1 MSDNYFS
8 HEQILDLKNKLDYRK
23 YYRQFLQLSGY
34 GEWLRAQCP
43 FHDDKNPSFYIHE
56 KSGIWHCKSN
66 TKCGSGDVIDFHQK
80 ITGKDFVTS
89 VMEIAESQ
97 NIKIEISEEY
107 KKELEE
113 KKAIHKINNFVA
125 NLYTK
130 ALSQSKDGQQYI
142 ISRNF
147 DIETIKKF
155 KLGYIPNYELKN
167 IANGIEPLLY
177 FSGLIKKD
185 YKNNTY
191 VNYFSNR
198 RISIPFMDEY
208 GNIVG
213 FSSRVIDK
221 DIKPKYLHTRTN
233 KFFDMQ
239 DLLFGY
245 NFAKNKIKD
254 TKSVIL
260 VEGQCFKGDT
270 EILTPEG
277 WIRFDKYS
285 GQNVMQV
292 DKNMNGEFVKPIAI
306 INKEYNDYIY
316 SVNNRNYSIE
326 ATKDHNIVYIQRGGK
341 LIKKEIQDMPKAVNG
356 IIPMAIKH
364 NGVGLQFTDD
374 ELRLM
379 VAISAD
385 GSAKDT
391 AMGTDKHVRIMFKKQ
406 RKVERL
412 ESLLKSCN
420 IKYVKTNPKARP
432 DFTYFGF
439 RYKHSFK
446 LFPQDW
452 IEKSTHHQKEVILK
466 ELKHWDACDIKNR
479 NQTEFVSCYY
489 YNATFIQ
496 TLAHLYGCN
505 ATIYK
510 KEDSLGLRWRV
521 NILWG
526 KNSASWQQGTKK
538 ELYSGKVYCVTVPTG
553 MILVRC
559 KDRISVVGNCDTIR
573 AHQYG
578 IENCVA
584 MCGLKISEKQ
594 LKLLQ
599 GVSNFYIVIED
610 SHTEDALDRLYEQI
624 TSVDYYANVKIINL
638 EQNKEKCDLDE
649 FLIKYGKGAFLEK
662 IKNAHTYNEHKLI
675 DSINEITY
683 KNIEEKK
690 KYIYI
695 NKKYICGIKNL
706 IDRNQYIELL
716 AEKLELPENDIRRII
731 SKAEVQENIVNVPY
745 DENIDNRPHVS
756 QSYII
761 ATFFANNFTI
771 SQIYEAMSNL
781 KIKNKLKG
789 EFKRIFDKICDTILT
804 FGNKCDII
812 NIIHTQN
819 ILNKSELL
827 VLDEA
832 FFRHD
837 DLDYLEDEYELSE
850 FLKDQ
855 LNNLR

>member
-1 MSDNYFS
+1 MFS
-8 HEQILDLKNKLDYRK
+8 KEQILELKEKLDYRK

-34 GEWLRAQCP
+34 GEWLKAQCP

-66 TKCGSGDVIDFHQK
+66 AKCGSSDVIDFHQK
-80 ITGKDFVTS
+80 ITGKDFTTS

-113 KKAIHKINNFVA
+113 RKAIHKINNFVA

-155 KLGYIPNYELKN
+155 KLGYIPTFELKSLSNN
-167 IANGIEPLLY
+167 IEQLLL
-177 FSGLIKKD
+177 FDGLIKKD

-198 RISIPFMDEY
+198 RMSIQFMDEY

-221 DIKPKYLHTRTN
+221 DIKPKYLHTATN
-233 KFFDMQ
+233 KFFDLQ
-239 DLLFGY
+239 ELLFGY

-260 VEGQCFKGDT
+260 VEGQIDC
-270 EILTPEG
+270 
-277 WIRFDKYS
+277 
-285 GQNVMQV
+285 
-292 DKNMNGEFVKPIAI
+292 
-306 INKEYNDYIY
+306 
-316 SVNNRNYSIE
+316 
-326 ATKDHNIVYIQRGGK
+326 
-341 LIKKEIQDMPKAVNG
+341 
-356 IIPMAIKH
+356 
-364 NGVGLQFTDD
+364 
-374 ELRLM
+374 
-379 VAISAD
+379 
-385 GSAKDT
+385 
-391 AMGTDKHVRIMFKKQ
+391 
-406 RKVERL
+406 
-412 ESLLKSCN
+412 
-420 IKYVKTNPKARP
+420 
-432 DFTYFGF
+432 
-439 RYKHSFK
+439 
-446 LFPQDW
+446 
-452 IEKSTHHQKEVILK
+452 
-466 ELKHWDACDIKNR
+466 
-479 NQTEFVSCYY
+479 
-489 YNATFIQ
+489 
-496 TLAHLYGCN
+496 
-505 ATIYK
+505 
-510 KEDSLGLRWRV
+510 
-521 NILWG
+521 
-526 KNSASWQQGTKK
+526 
-538 ELYSGKVYCVTVPTG
+538 
-553 MILVRC
+553 
-559 KDRISVVGNCDTIR
+559 IR

-610 SHTEDALDRLYEQI
+610 SHTEDALDRLYEEI

-695 NKKYICGIKNL
+695 NKKYILGIKNL

-745 DENIDNRPHVS
+745 DENIDN
-756 QSYII
+756 
-761 ATFFANNFTI
+761 
-771 SQIYEAMSNL
+771 
-781 KIKNKLKG
+781 
-789 EFKRIFDKICDTILT
+789 
-804 FGNKCDII
+804 
-812 NIIHTQN
+812 
-819 ILNKSELL
+819 
-827 VLDEA
+827 
-832 FFRHD
+832 
-837 DLDYLEDEYELSE
+837 
-850 FLKDQ
+850 
-855 LNNLR
+855 